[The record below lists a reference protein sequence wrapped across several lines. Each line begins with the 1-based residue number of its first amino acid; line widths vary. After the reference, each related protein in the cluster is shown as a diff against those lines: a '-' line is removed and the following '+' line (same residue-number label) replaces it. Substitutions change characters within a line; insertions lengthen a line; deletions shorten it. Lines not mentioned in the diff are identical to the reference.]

1 MPELKK
7 GRMNRSFVVVN
18 DAAIVQ
24 NHIGVFMLK
33 GAQHARD
40 LILEP
45 NVVLVAEEYVVIF
58 AVLEGVLEVF
68 NGAFRRPSKNL
79 NAAIADSQIGDNP
92 VGVVR
97 AFVVGNY
104 NFVAATEL
112 F

>member
-1 MPELKK
+1 MSKLKK

-24 NHIGVFMLK
+24 NHIGVLMFK

-58 AVLEGVLEVF
+58 AVLEGILEVF
-68 NGAFRRPSKNL
+68 NSAFRRSSENL

-97 AFVVGNY
+97 TFVVGNY